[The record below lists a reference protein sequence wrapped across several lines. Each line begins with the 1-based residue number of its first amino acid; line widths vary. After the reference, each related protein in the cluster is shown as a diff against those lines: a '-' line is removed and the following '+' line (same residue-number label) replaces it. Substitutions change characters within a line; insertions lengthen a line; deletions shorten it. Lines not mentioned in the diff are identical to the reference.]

1 MRIRPARPEDC
12 EAVVDMV
19 VDFAALFGVTAG
31 TTAEGLRVEAFGSRP
46 TISLLVAEAPDG
58 TLAGYLVHQDTY
70 STWRG
75 ANGVFVVDLFVKP
88 QWRNDGI
95 GIKLMAEAA
104 RQGAAKGARF
114 MRLDISE
121 GNEGGRRFY
130 ERYGFRPLDHE
141 RFMVL
146 DEPGLRALAG

>member
-1 MRIRPARPEDC
+1 MRIRPAKPEDC
-12 EAVVDMV
+12 EVVADMV
-19 VDFAALFGVTAG
+19 VDLAALFGVTAG
-31 TTAEGLRVEAFGSRP
+31 ITAEGLRVEAFGARP

-58 TLAGYLVHQDTY
+58 ALAGYLVHQDTY

-75 ANGVFVVDLFVKP
+75 ANGVFVVDLFVRP

-95 GIKLMAEAA
+95 GIRLMAEAA
-104 RQGAAKGARF
+104 RRGVAKGARF
-114 MRLDISE
+114 MRLDINE
-121 GNEGGRRFY
+121 DNEGGKRFY